1 MDLDRKISGRVYIG
15 RIKSFDE
22 YKGEDELY
30 GIVYK
35 GRGSIDYNLCKSIC
49 TTHNGKFFWAQKINQ
64 VMTFTMREC
73 LAAVRNFPQ
82 FGRDGVSMVDHPMT
96 FEEFVRLAYENAVLS
111 SKEGFEILGD
121 ESRGFVLDKTQKV
134 PLPPKTSSKLTA
146 QQLQKKQYSDVLKSV
161 SKEAMN
167 LRLGGV
173 DTSGFTAGERQLM
186 GERGNASGDFVSPD
200 ELLTNSEEVLGP
212 SGDGY
217 ANFSMDNL
225 RDRCLMAETKNESL
239 EAVVSERDAEIAT
252 LKARLESASQDSNKF
267 MSSADL
273 ANTRLREFRA
283 DNASEVAL
291 GLKKEFDLVKGM
303 STKLAKL
310 STFTNTRGEEQKQLL
325 TEVVQSLEDLPARLT
340 ATFAS
345 FENAVNANTKTLAEN
360 VRVVWSVLEDFGLS
374 KNHTPVD
381 IPRTL
386 RSLVKGDLV
395 DGGSQTCSDLS
406 ASTDAD
412 TVSVGVSGKESCLEK
427 SSVISFGGSVFGGP
441 KAVQMKV
448 FDDYY
453 DEDDGEGEDGVVELH
468 SEAAALLD
476 LGHGG
481 HHGDS
486 VRISG
491 HDHDHLEESGRE
503 GSGNLEQIVRNN
515 NSRKRSID
523 ESKVTRWDLVPEQK
537 FRK

>member
-1 MDLDRKISGRVYIG
+1 MG
-15 RIKSFDE
+15 
-22 YKGEDELY
+22 KG
-30 GIVYK
+30 
-35 GRGSIDYNLCKSIC
+35 
-49 TTHNGKFFWAQKINQ
+49 
-64 VMTFTMREC
+64 
-73 LAAVRNFPQ
+73 
-82 FGRDGVSMVDHPMT
+82 
-96 FEEFVRLAYENAVLS
+96 
-111 SKEGFEILGD
+111 
-121 ESRGFVLDKTQKV
+121 
-134 PLPPKTSSKLTA
+134 
-146 QQLQKKQYSDVLKSV
+146 
-161 SKEAMN
+161 
-167 LRLGGV
+167 
-173 DTSGFTAGERQLM
+173 
-186 GERGNASGDFVSPD
+186 GNASGDFVSPD
-200 ELLTNSEEVLGP
+200 DLLTNSEEVLGP

-225 RDRCLMAETKNESL
+225 RDRCVMAETKNESL

-252 LKARLESASQDSNKF
+252 LKAKLESASQDSNKF

-273 ANTRLREFRA
+273 ANT
-283 DNASEVAL
+283 
-291 GLKKEFDLVKGM
+291 
-303 STKLAKL
+303 TKLAKL
-310 STFTNTRGEEQKQLL
+310 STFTNTRGKEQKQLL

-412 TVSVGVSGKESCLEK
+412 TISVGVSGKESCCEK
-427 SSVISFGGSVFGGP
+427 SSVISFGGSVFGGT
-441 KAVQMKV
+441 KAVQKKKV

-453 DEDDGEGEDGVVELH
+453 DEDDEDGVVKLH

-476 LGHGG
+476 LGNGG

-486 VRISG
+486 VGIGG
-491 HDHDHLEESGRE
+491 HDHDRLDDSGRNGSGYLEED
-503 GSGNLEQIVRNN
+503 VANN

-523 ESKVTRWDLVPEQK
+523 ESKMNRWDLVPEQK